1 MRYGAMNSPLLPVLE
16 EIELVGRL
24 GFDYVELAL
33 DPPQASPGRLGGLAG
48 DIRRLL
54 DRHGLG
60 LVCHLPTFVST
71 ADLTERL
78 RRASVEETL
87 EALRVARDLGAEKAV
102 LHPGVATGLGP
113 RVPEEAARAGWQSL
127 AEIAAEAQRL
137 GVALC
142 VENLFPRSRTLAGA
156 RDFEELF
163 SRFPDLGVTLDVGHA
178 HLGSLGGE
186 RFEELARACGPRLR
200 HLHASDNFGRH
211 DDHLPIGAGAIDFG
225 RVARILRD
233 VGYRGT
239 VTLEVFSRDRDYL
252 RISREKLSALLG

>member
-16 EIELVGRL
+16 EIELVGRM
-24 GFDYVELAL
+24 GFDYVELAM
-33 DPPQASPGRLGGLAG
+33 DPPQATPERLGGLAG

-78 RRASVEETL
+78 RRASVEETV
-87 EALRVARDLGAEKAV
+87 EALRVARDLGAEKVV

-113 RVPEEAARAGWQSL
+113 RVPEEAARAGWRSL
-127 AEIAAEAQRL
+127 GEIGAEAQRL
-137 GVALC
+137 GISLC
-142 VENLFPRSRTLAGA
+142 VENLFPRSHTLAGA

-163 SRFPDLGVTLDVGHA
+163 SRFPGLGVTLDVGHA

-225 RVARILRD
+225 RVALILRE
-233 VGYRGT
+233 VGYDDT

-252 RISREKLSALLG
+252 RISREKLSTLLG